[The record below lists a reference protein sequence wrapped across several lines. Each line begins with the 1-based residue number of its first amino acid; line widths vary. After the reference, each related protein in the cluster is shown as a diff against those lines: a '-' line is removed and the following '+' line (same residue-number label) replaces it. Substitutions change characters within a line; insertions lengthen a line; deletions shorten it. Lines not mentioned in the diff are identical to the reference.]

1 MDCIRV
7 IIDLKMFVTICE
19 ISLFMASSV
28 LGVCYYITHYVNDS
42 SKRNQQLQY
51 LSVLLYMEQFLCFAD
66 LIHEQQ
72 CFSQTSL

>member
-42 SKRNQQLQY
+42 SKRN
-51 LSVLLYMEQFLCFAD
+51 
-66 LIHEQQ
+66 
-72 CFSQTSL
+72 